1 MGCQDLSWDLAGAA
15 VEPSLDAEALA
26 AASYDAHAPDEAA
39 RLRHAAARYAELLRR
54 ELASA
59 SSRPR
64 LGGVGVDAR
73 M

>member
-1 MGCQDLSWDLAGAA
+1 MRDH
-15 VEPSLDAEALA
+15 ALT

-54 ELASA
+54 ELAPA